1 MFLWFVLE
9 VLCILCNKI
18 CLKFLDAHKSILK
31 GHVMKNRSI
40 LRRTLMAIAVPLA
53 LHAAPTIA
61 QEVLKIGVNGVMSGE
76 AASWGLVNKFC
87 AETTADIYNAKGGV
101 DIGGK
106 KYKIEIV
113 ALDDKNDPKLSVSNA
128 EKLTSDG
135 IKYIIG
141 PNIDTTA
148 LAVKPV
154 VERAKAMNFPYAF
167 AKELYSAPANASVL
181 GMVAS
186 YQVGPIM
193 YDYLKTTKGV
203 KSIAFLARNESDS
216 KNQQQEGVEAAKKL
230 GLTITADKDTYEPG
244 TKDFMPVLTKII
256 KTKPDAIVLSGVAP
270 ADAPLLN
277 KAARDLGF
285 KGSLSTETAQD
296 SKILAQVAGAK
307 ANGFLSV
314 GGASTPEI
322 QSDTMKAFIEAYK
335 KRVGEWNDEAGT
347 KVYALEL
354 IIAVLQKNPA
364 ALKDV
369 DVFRKEMET
378 FSMVNPFVKD
388 GKTKLEFT
396 GKADFGRRSQVG
408 VPLVVNEFQ
417 DKEFKTLFVGT
428 IKN

>member
-1 MFLWFVLE
+1 MFTRTCKTVFRAMVGTTL
-9 VLCILCNKI
+9 
-18 CLKFLDAHKSILK
+18 
-31 GHVMKNRSI
+31 GVMVAS
-40 LRRTLMAIAVPLA
+40 
-53 LHAAPTIA
+53 AAA

-76 AASWGLVNKFC
+76 AASWGLVNKYS
-87 AETTADIYNAKGGV
+87 AETTADMYNAKGGV
-101 DIGGK
+101 EIGGK

-113 ALDDKNDPKLSVSNA
+113 ALDDKNDPKNSITNA
-128 EKLTSDG
+128 EKLTSQG

-141 PNIDTTA
+141 PNVDTTA

-154 VERAKAMNFPYAF
+154 MERAKALNFPYAF
-167 AKELYSAPANASVL
+167 AKELYKAPANASVL

-193 YDYLKTTKGV
+193 YEYLKTKKGV
-203 KSIAFLARNESDS
+203 KSIAFLARNESDA
-216 KNQQQEGVEAAKKL
+216 KNQQAEGVEAAKKV
-230 GLTITADKDTYEPG
+230 GLKVVAASDSYEPG
-244 TKDFMPVLTKII
+244 TRDFMPVMTKVI

-285 KGSLSTETAQD
+285 KGTISTETAQD

-307 ANGFLSV
+307 ANGFISV

-322 QSDTMKAFIEAYK
+322 QSDYMKEFVAAYK

-354 IIAVLQKNPA
+354 ILAVLKKNPA
-364 ALKDV
+364 ALNDV
-369 DVFRKEMET
+369 EVFKKEMAT
-378 FSMVNPFVKD
+378 FSMTNPFVK
-388 GKTKLEFT
+388 GGTTKLEFT
-396 GKADFGRRSQVG
+396 GNADFGRRSQVG
-408 VPLVVNEFQ
+408 VPLVINEFQ
-417 DKEFKTLFVGT
+417 DKDFKTLFVGT

>member
-1 MFLWFVLE
+1 MNQR
-9 VLCILCNKI
+9 IT
-18 CLKFLDAHKSILK
+18 
-31 GHVMKNRSI
+31 
-40 LRRTLMAIAVPLA
+40 LRLAVAAAIAPFA
-53 LHAAPTIA
+53 LLPAAYA

-76 AASWGLVNKFC
+76 AASWGLVNKYC
-87 AETTADIYNAKGGV
+87 VETTADMVNAKGGV

-106 KYKIEIV
+106 KYKIEVV
-113 ALDDKNDPKLSVSNA
+113 ALDDKNDPKVSVTNA
-128 EKLTSDG
+128 EKLTSQG

-154 VERAKAMNFPYAF
+154 MERAKALNFPYAF
-167 AKELYSAPANASVL
+167 AKELYKAPANASVL

-193 YDYLKTTKGV
+193 YDYLKTKKGV
-203 KSIAFLARNESDS
+203 KSIAFLARNESDA
-216 KNQQQEGVEAAKKL
+216 KNQQVEGVEAAKKL
-230 GLTITADKDTYEPG
+230 GLKVVAESDSYEPG
-244 TKDFMPVLTKII
+244 TKDFMPVMTKVI

-285 KGSLSTETAQD
+285 KGTISTETAQD
-296 SKILAQVAGAK
+296 SKILAQVAGSK
-307 ANGFLSV
+307 ANGFMSV

-322 QSDTMKAFIEAYK
+322 QSDYMKEFVAAYK

-354 IIAVLQKNPA
+354 ILAVLKKSPA
-364 ALKDV
+364 ALNDV
-369 DVFRKEMET
+369 EVFKKEMAT
-378 FSMVNPFVKD
+378 FSMINPFVKD
-388 GKTKLEFT
+388 GTTKLEFA
-396 GKADFGRRSQVG
+396 GNADFGRRSQVG

-417 DKEFKTLFVGT
+417 DKDFRTLFVGT

>member
-1 MFLWFVLE
+1 M
-9 VLCILCNKI
+9 NK
-18 CLKFLDAHKSILK
+18 
-31 GHVMKNRSI
+31 RTQ
-40 LRRTLMAIAVPLA
+40 LRLTLVALAVPWTLLGTSA
-53 LHAAPTIA
+53 HA

-76 AASWGLVNKFC
+76 AASWGLVNKYC
-87 AETTADIYNAKGGV
+87 AETTADVYNAKGGV
-101 DIGGK
+101 EIGGK
-106 KYKIEIV
+106 KYKLEIV
-113 ALDDKNDPKLSVSNA
+113 ALDDKNDPKISVTNA

-154 VERAKAMNFPYAF
+154 MERAKAMNFPYAF
-167 AKELYSAPANASVL
+167 AKELYKAPANASVL

-186 YQVGPIM
+186 YQVGPII
-193 YDYLKTTKGV
+193 YEYLKTKKGV
-203 KSIAFLARNESDS
+203 KSIAFLARNESDA
-216 KNQQQEGVEAAKKL
+216 KNQQTEGVEAAKKL
-230 GLTITADKDTYEPG
+230 GLKVVAESDSYEPG
-244 TKDFMPVLTKII
+244 TKDFMPVMTKVI

-285 KGSLSTETAQD
+285 KGTISTETAQD

-307 ANGFLSV
+307 ANGFMSV

-322 QSDTMKAFIEAYK
+322 QSDAMKEFVAAYK

-354 IIAVLQKNPA
+354 ILAVLKKNPA

-369 DVFRKEMET
+369 EVFKKEMAT
-378 FSMVNPFVKD
+378 FSMTNQFVK
-388 GKTKLEFT
+388 GGATKLEFT
-396 GKADFGRRSQVG
+396 GNADFGRRSQVG

>member
-1 MFLWFVLE
+1 
-9 VLCILCNKI
+9 
-18 CLKFLDAHKSILK
+18 
-31 GHVMKNRSI
+31 MKK
-40 LRRTLMAIAVPLA
+40 RTHFRLTLLA
-53 LHAAPTIA
+53 LAAPGLFLGA
-61 QEVLKIGVNGVMSGE
+61 SAHGQEVLKIGVNGVMSGE
-76 AASWGLVNKFC
+76 AASWGLVNKYC

-106 KYKIEIV
+106 KYKLQIV
-113 ALDDKNDPKLSVSNA
+113 ALDDKNDPKVSVTNA
-128 EKLTSDG
+128 EKLTSNG

-154 VERAKAMNFPYAF
+154 MERAKALNFPYAF
-167 AKELYSAPANASVL
+167 AKELYKAPANASVL

-193 YDYLKTTKGV
+193 YDYLKTKKGV

-216 KNQQQEGVEAAKKL
+216 KNQQIEGVEAAKKL
-230 GLTITADKDTYEPG
+230 GLNVVAASESYEPG
-244 TKDFMPVLTKII
+244 TKDFMPVMTKVI
-256 KTKPDAIVLSGVAP
+256 KTKPDAIVLSGVSP

-285 KGSLSTETAQD
+285 KGTLSTETAQD
-296 SKILAQVAGAK
+296 SKILAQVAGSK
-307 ANGFLSV
+307 ANGFMSV

-322 QSDTMKAFIEAYK
+322 QSDAMKEFIEAYK

-354 IIAVLQKNPA
+354 ILAVLKKNPA
-364 ALKDV
+364 ALNDV
-369 DVFRKEMET
+369 DVFRKEMAT
-378 FSMVNPFVKD
+378 FSMINPFVK
-388 GKTKLEFT
+388 GGATKLEFA
-396 GKADFGRRSQVG
+396 GNADFGRRSQVG
-408 VPLVVNEFQ
+408 VPLVINEFQ

>member
-1 MFLWFVLE
+1 
-9 VLCILCNKI
+9 
-18 CLKFLDAHKSILK
+18 
-31 GHVMKNRSI
+31 MKHRFN
-40 LRRTLMAIAVPLA
+40 LRRTLVAVVAPLA
-53 LHAAPTIA
+53 LMTFSAQA

-76 AASWGLVNKFC
+76 AASWGLVNKYC
-87 AETTADIYNAKGGV
+87 AETTADMYNAKGGV

-106 KYKIEIV
+106 KYKIEII
-113 ALDDKNDPKLSVSNA
+113 ALDDKNDPKISVTNA

-148 LAVKPV
+148 LAVKPAM
-154 VERAKAMNFPYAF
+154 ERAKAMNFPYAF
-167 AKELYSAPANASVL
+167 AKELYTAPANASVL

-193 YDYLKTTKGV
+193 YEYLKTKKGV
-203 KSIAFLARNESDS
+203 KTIAFLARNESDA
-216 KNQQQEGVEAAKKL
+216 KNQQVEGVMAAKKL
-230 GLTITADKDTYEPG
+230 GLKVVAESDSYEPG
-244 TKDFMPVLTKII
+244 TKDFMPVMTKVI
-256 KTKPDAIVLSGVAP
+256 KTKPDHIVLSGVAP

-285 KGSLSTETAQD
+285 KGSLSTETGQD
-296 SKILAQVAGAK
+296 SKVLAQVAGDK
-307 ANGFLSV
+307 ANGFMSV

-322 QSDTMKAFIEAYK
+322 QSDYMKEFVEAYK

-354 IIAVLQKNPA
+354 ILAVLKKNPA
-364 ALKDV
+364 ALNDV
-369 DVFRKEMET
+369 SVFKKEMET
-378 FSMVNPFVKD
+378 FTMTNPFVK
-388 GKTKLEFT
+388 GGTTTLEFT

-408 VPLVVNEFQ
+408 VPLVVNEFMNGN
-417 DKEFKTLFVGT
+417 FKTLFVGT

>member
-1 MFLWFVLE
+1 
-9 VLCILCNKI
+9 
-18 CLKFLDAHKSILK
+18 
-31 GHVMKNRSI
+31 MKHRFN
-40 LRRTLMAIAVPLA
+40 LRRTLVAVVAPLA
-53 LHAAPTIA
+53 LMTFSAQA

-76 AASWGLVNKFC
+76 AASWGLVNKYC
-87 AETTADIYNAKGGV
+87 AETTADMYNAKGGV

-106 KYKIEIV
+106 KYKIEII
-113 ALDDKNDPKLSVSNA
+113 ALDDKNDPKISVTNA

-148 LAVKPV
+148 LAVKPAM
-154 VERAKAMNFPYAF
+154 ERAKAMNFPYAF
-167 AKELYSAPANASVL
+167 AKELYTAPANASVL

-193 YDYLKTTKGV
+193 YEYLKTKKGV
-203 KSIAFLARNESDS
+203 KTIAFLARNESDA
-216 KNQQQEGVEAAKKL
+216 KNQQVEGVLAAKKL
-230 GLTITADKDTYEPG
+230 GLKVVAESDSYEPG
-244 TKDFMPVLTKII
+244 TKDFMPVMTKVI
-256 KTKPDAIVLSGVAP
+256 KTKPDHIVLSGVAP

-285 KGSLSTETAQD
+285 KGSLSTETGQD
-296 SKILAQVAGAK
+296 SKVLAQVAGDK
-307 ANGFLSV
+307 ANGFMSV

-322 QSDTMKAFIEAYK
+322 QSDYMKEFVEAYK

-354 IIAVLQKNPA
+354 ILAVLKKNPA
-364 ALKDV
+364 ALNDV
-369 DVFRKEMET
+369 SIFKKEMET
-378 FSMVNPFVKD
+378 FTMTNPFVK
-388 GKTKLEFT
+388 GGTTTLEFT

-408 VPLVVNEFQ
+408 VPLVVNEFMNGN
-417 DKEFKTLFVGT
+417 FKTLFVGT

>member
-1 MFLWFVLE
+1 MDKRIRLHFTLVAAALPWALAGAG
-9 VLCILCNKI
+9 
-18 CLKFLDAHKSILK
+18 AH
-31 GHVMKNRSI
+31 
-40 LRRTLMAIAVPLA
+40 
-53 LHAAPTIA
+53 A

-76 AASWGLVNKFC
+76 AASWGLVNKYC

-106 KYKIEIV
+106 KYRLQIV
-113 ALDDKNDPKLSVSNA
+113 ALDDKNDPKISVTNA

-135 IKYIIG
+135 VKYIIG

-154 VERAKAMNFPYAF
+154 MERAKAMNFPYAF
-167 AKELYSAPANASVL
+167 AKELYKAPASASVL

-193 YDYLKTTKGV
+193 YDYLKAKKGV
-203 KSIAFLARNESDS
+203 KSIAFLARNESDA
-216 KNQQQEGVEAAKKL
+216 KNQQSEGVEAAKKL
-230 GLTITADKDTYEPG
+230 GLNVVAGSDSYEPG
-244 TKDFMPVLTKII
+244 TKDFMPVMTKII

-285 KGSLSTETAQD
+285 KGTISTETAQD

-307 ANGFLSV
+307 ANGFMSV

-322 QSDTMKAFIEAYK
+322 QSDAMKEFAAAYK

-354 IIAVLQKNPA
+354 ILAVLKKNPK
-364 ALKDV
+364 ALNDV
-369 DVFRKEMET
+369 EEFKKEMPT
-378 FSMVNPFVKD
+378 FSMTNPFVK
-388 GKTKLEFT
+388 GGTTKLEFA
-396 GKADFGRRSQVG
+396 GNADFGRRSQVG
-408 VPLVVNEFQ
+408 VPLVINEFQ
-417 DKEFKTLFVGT
+417 DKDFKTLFVGT

>member
-1 MFLWFVLE
+1 
-9 VLCILCNKI
+9 
-18 CLKFLDAHKSILK
+18 
-31 GHVMKNRSI
+31 MKHRFN
-40 LRRTLMAIAVPLA
+40 LRRTLVAVVAPLA
-53 LHAAPTIA
+53 LMTFSAQA

-76 AASWGLVNKFC
+76 AASWGLVNKYC
-87 AETTADIYNAKGGV
+87 AETTADMYNAKGGV

-106 KYKIEIV
+106 KYKIEII
-113 ALDDKNDPKLSVSNA
+113 ALDDKNDPKISVTNA

-148 LAVKPV
+148 LAVKPAM
-154 VERAKAMNFPYAF
+154 ERAKAMNFPYAF
-167 AKELYSAPANASVL
+167 AKELYAAPANASVL

-193 YDYLKTTKGV
+193 YEYLKTKKGV
-203 KSIAFLARNESDS
+203 KTIAFLARNESDA
-216 KNQQQEGVEAAKKL
+216 KNQQVEGVLAAKKL
-230 GLTITADKDTYEPG
+230 GLKVVAESDSYEPG
-244 TKDFMPVLTKII
+244 TKDFMPVMTKVI
-256 KTKPDAIVLSGVAP
+256 KTKPDHIVLSGVAP

-285 KGSLSTETAQD
+285 KGSLSTETGQD
-296 SKILAQVAGAK
+296 SKVLAQVAGDK
-307 ANGFLSV
+307 ANGFMSV

-322 QSDTMKAFIEAYK
+322 QSDYMKEFVEAYK

-354 IIAVLQKNPA
+354 ILAVLKKNPA
-364 ALKDV
+364 ALNDV
-369 DVFRKEMET
+369 SVFKKEMET
-378 FSMVNPFVKD
+378 FTMTNPFVK
-388 GKTKLEFT
+388 GGTTTLEFT

-408 VPLVVNEFQ
+408 VPLVVNEFMNGN
-417 DKEFKTLFVGT
+417 FKTLFVGT

>member
-1 MFLWFVLE
+1 MNQR
-9 VLCILCNKI
+9 I
-18 CLKFLDAHKSILK
+18 
-31 GHVMKNRSI
+31 
-40 LRRTLMAIAVPLA
+40 RRPLVIAMAIAPWA
-53 LHAAPTIA
+53 LMALPSHA

-76 AASWGLVNKFC
+76 AASWGLVNKYC

-106 KYKIEIV
+106 KYKLQIV
-113 ALDDKNDPKLSVSNA
+113 ALDDKNDPKVSVTNA
-128 EKLTSDG
+128 EKLTSEG

-154 VERAKAMNFPYAF
+154 MERAKAMNFPYAF
-167 AKELYSAPANASVL
+167 AKELYKAPANASVL

-193 YDYLKTTKGV
+193 YDYLKTKKGV
-203 KSIAFLARNESDS
+203 KSIAFLARNESDA
-216 KNQQQEGVEAAKKL
+216 KNQQAEGVEAARKL
-230 GLTITADKDTYEPG
+230 GLKVVADSDSYEPG
-244 TKDFMPVLTKII
+244 TKDFMPVMTKVI

-285 KGSLSTETAQD
+285 KGAISTETAQD
-296 SKILAQVAGAK
+296 SKILAQVAGTK
-307 ANGFLSV
+307 ANGFMSV

-322 QSDTMKAFIEAYK
+322 QSDAMKEFVAAYK

-354 IIAVLQKNPA
+354 ILAVLKKNPA
-364 ALKDV
+364 ALGDV
-369 DVFRKEMET
+369 EVFKKEMAT
-378 FSMVNPFVKD
+378 FSMTNPFVK
-388 GKTKLEFT
+388 GGATKLEFT
-396 GKADFGRRSQVG
+396 GSADFGRRSQVG

-417 DKEFKTLFVGT
+417 DKDFKTVFVGT
-428 IKN
+428 IRN

>member
-1 MFLWFVLE
+1 M
-9 VLCILCNKI
+9 NKR
-18 CLKFLDAHKSILK
+18 AHFRL
-31 GHVMKNRSI
+31 
-40 LRRTLMAIAVPLA
+40 TLVA
-53 LHAAPTIA
+53 LAAPWVFLGAAAHA

-76 AASWGLVNKFC
+76 AASWGLVNKYC
-87 AETTADIYNAKGGV
+87 AETTADLYNAKGGV
-101 DIGGK
+101 EIGGK
-106 KYKIEIV
+106 KYKIQIV
-113 ALDDKNDPKLSVSNA
+113 ALDDKNDPKVSVTNA

-141 PNIDTTA
+141 PNVDTTA

-154 VERAKAMNFPYAF
+154 MERAKAMNFPYAF
-167 AKELYSAPANASVL
+167 AKELYKAPAHASVL

-193 YDYLKTTKGV
+193 YEYLKTKKGV
-203 KSIAFLARNESDS
+203 KSIAFLARNESDA
-216 KNQQQEGVEAAKKL
+216 KNQQVEGVEAAKKL
-230 GLTITADKDTYEPG
+230 GLNVVAASDSYEPG
-244 TKDFMPVLTKII
+244 TKDFMPVMTKVI

-285 KGSLSTETAQD
+285 KGTLSTETAQD
-296 SKILAQVAGAK
+296 SKILTQVAGSK
-307 ANGFLSV
+307 ANGFMSV

-322 QSDTMKAFIEAYK
+322 QSDAMKEFVEAYK

-354 IIAVLQKNPA
+354 ILAVLKKNPA
-364 ALKDV
+364 ALNDV
-369 DVFRKEMET
+369 EVFKKEMPT
-378 FSMVNPFVKD
+378 FSMTNPYVK
-388 GKTKLEFT
+388 GGTTKLEFT
-396 GKADFGRRSQVG
+396 GNADFGRRSQVG

>member
-1 MFLWFVLE
+1 MNTQNPFRL
-9 VLCILCNKI
+9 
-18 CLKFLDAHKSILK
+18 
-31 GHVMKNRSI
+31 
-40 LRRTLMAIAVPLA
+40 TLVALAVPGLLLGA
-53 LHAAPTIA
+53 SVHA

-76 AASWGLVNKFC
+76 AASWGLVNKYC

-106 KYKIEIV
+106 KYKLQIV
-113 ALDDKNDPKLSVSNA
+113 ALDDKNDPKVSVTNA

-154 VERAKAMNFPYAF
+154 MERSKAMNFPYAF
-167 AKELYSAPANASVL
+167 AKELYKAPANASVL

-193 YDYLKTTKGV
+193 YDYLKTKKGV
-203 KSIAFLARNESDS
+203 KSIAFLARNESDA
-216 KNQQQEGVEAAKKL
+216 KNQQIEGVEAAKKL
-230 GLTITADKDTYEPG
+230 GLNVVAASESYEPG
-244 TKDFMPVLTKII
+244 TKDFMPVMTKVI

-285 KGSLSTETAQD
+285 KGTLSTETAQD

-307 ANGFLSV
+307 ANGFMSV

-322 QSDTMKAFIEAYK
+322 QSDAMKEFIEAYK

-354 IIAVLQKNPA
+354 ILAVLKKNPA
-364 ALKDV
+364 AMNDV
-369 DVFRKEMET
+369 EVFKKEMAT
-378 FSMVNPFVKD
+378 FSMTNPYVK
-388 GKTKLEFT
+388 GGSTKLEFA
-396 GKADFGRRSQVG
+396 GNADFGRRSQVG

-417 DKEFKTLFVGT
+417 DKDFKTLFVGT

>member
-1 MFLWFVLE
+1 MNQR
-9 VLCILCNKI
+9 IT
-18 CLKFLDAHKSILK
+18 
-31 GHVMKNRSI
+31 
-40 LRRTLMAIAVPLA
+40 LRLAVAAAIAPFA
-53 LHAAPTIA
+53 LLPTAYA

-76 AASWGLVNKFC
+76 AASWGLVNKYC
-87 AETTADIYNAKGGV
+87 VETTADMINAKGGV

-106 KYKIEIV
+106 KYKIEVV
-113 ALDDKNDPKLSVSNA
+113 ALDDKNDPKVSVTNA
-128 EKLTSDG
+128 EKLTSQG

-154 VERAKAMNFPYAF
+154 MERAKALNFPYAF
-167 AKELYSAPANASVL
+167 AKELYKAPANASVL

-193 YDYLKTTKGV
+193 YDYLMTKKGV
-203 KSIAFLARNESDS
+203 KSIAFLARNESDA
-216 KNQQQEGVEAAKKL
+216 KNQQVEGVEAAKKL
-230 GLTITADKDTYEPG
+230 GLKVVAESDSYEPG
-244 TKDFMPVLTKII
+244 TKDFMPVMTKVI

-285 KGSLSTETAQD
+285 KGTISTETAQD
-296 SKILAQVAGAK
+296 SKILAQVAGSK
-307 ANGFLSV
+307 ANGFMSV

-322 QSDTMKAFIEAYK
+322 QSDYMKEFVAAYK

-354 IIAVLQKNPA
+354 ILAVLKKSPA
-364 ALKDV
+364 ALNDV
-369 DVFRKEMET
+369 EVFKKEMAT
-378 FSMVNPFVKD
+378 FSMINPFVK
-388 GKTKLEFT
+388 GGTTKLEFA
-396 GKADFGRRSQVG
+396 GNADFGRRSQVG

-417 DKEFKTLFVGT
+417 DKDFKTLFVGA

>member
-1 MFLWFVLE
+1 MNQRIRRPLVL
-9 VLCILCNKI
+9 
-18 CLKFLDAHKSILK
+18 A
-31 GHVMKNRSI
+31 
-40 LRRTLMAIAVPLA
+40 MAIAPWVLLA
-53 LHAAPTIA
+53 LPAHA

-76 AASWGLVNKFC
+76 AASWGLVNKYC

-106 KYKIEIV
+106 KYKLQIV
-113 ALDDKNDPKLSVSNA
+113 ALDDKNDPKISVTNA
-128 EKLTSDG
+128 EKLTSEG

-154 VERAKAMNFPYAF
+154 MERAKAMNFPYAF
-167 AKELYSAPANASVL
+167 AKELYKAPANSSVL

-193 YDYLKTTKGV
+193 YEYLKTKKGV
-203 KSIAFLARNESDS
+203 KSIAFLARNESDA
-216 KNQQQEGVEAAKKL
+216 KNQQAEGVEAAKKL
-230 GLTITADKDTYEPG
+230 GLKVVADSDSYEPG
-244 TKDFMPVLTKII
+244 TKDFMPVMTKVI

-285 KGSLSTETAQD
+285 KGAISTETAQD
-296 SKILAQVAGAK
+296 SKILAQVAGTK
-307 ANGFLSV
+307 ANGFMSV

-322 QSDTMKAFIEAYK
+322 QSDAMKEFVAAYK

-354 IIAVLQKNPA
+354 ILAVLKKNPA
-364 ALKDV
+364 ALNDV
-369 DVFRKEMET
+369 EVFKKEMAT
-378 FSMVNPFVKD
+378 FSMTNPFVK
-388 GKTKLEFT
+388 GGATKLEFT
-396 GKADFGRRSQVG
+396 GSADFGRRSQVG

-417 DKEFKTLFVGT
+417 DKDFKTVFVGT

>member
-1 MFLWFVLE
+1 MNNFESKVA
-9 VLCILCNKI
+9 NKR
-18 CLKFLDAHKSILK
+18 AHF
-31 GHVMKNRSI
+31 R
-40 LRRTLMAIAVPLA
+40 LA
-53 LHAAPTIA
+53 LALAVAPWVMLGSAAYA

-76 AASWGLVNKFC
+76 AASWGLVNKYC
-87 AETTADIYNAKGGV
+87 AETTADMYNAKGGV

-106 KYKIEIV
+106 KYKIQVV
-113 ALDDKNDPKLSVSNA
+113 ALDDKNDPKVSVTNA

-154 VERAKAMNFPYAF
+154 MERAKALHFPYAF
-167 AKELYSAPANASVL
+167 AKELYKAPANASVL

-193 YDYLKTTKGV
+193 YDYLKTKKGV
-203 KSIAFLARNESDS
+203 KSIAFLARNESDA
-216 KNQQQEGVEAAKKL
+216 KNQQIEGVEAAKKL
-230 GLTITADKDTYEPG
+230 GLKVVAESDSYEPG
-244 TKDFMPVLTKII
+244 TKDFMPVMTKVI

-285 KGSLSTETAQD
+285 KGTISTETAQD
-296 SKILAQVAGAK
+296 SKILAQVAGEKAK
-307 ANGFLSV
+307 GFMSV

-322 QSDTMKAFIEAYK
+322 QSDYMKEFIAAYK

-354 IIAVLQKNPA
+354 VLAVLKKNPA
-364 ALKDV
+364 ALNDV
-369 DVFRKEMET
+369 EVFKKEMAT
-378 FSMVNPFVKD
+378 FSMTNPFVK
-388 GKTKLEFT
+388 GGATKLEFA
-396 GKADFGRRSQVG
+396 GMADFGRRSQVG
-408 VPLVVNEFQ
+408 VPLVVSEF
-417 DKEFKTLFVGT
+417 DGKDFKTLFVGT

>member
-1 MFLWFVLE
+1 M
-9 VLCILCNKI
+9 NK
-18 CLKFLDAHKSILK
+18 
-31 GHVMKNRSI
+31 RTR
-40 LRRTLMAIAVPLA
+40 LRLALVAAAVPWA
-53 LHAAPTIA
+53 LLGASVQA

-76 AASWGLVNKFC
+76 AASWGLVNKYC
-87 AETTADIYNAKGGV
+87 AETTADMYNAKGGV

-106 KYKIEIV
+106 KYKIEIL
-113 ALDDKNDPKLSVSNA
+113 ALDDKNDPKISITNA
-128 EKLTSDG
+128 EKLTSQG
-135 IKYIIG
+135 VRYIIG

-154 VERAKAMNFPYAF
+154 MERTKALNFPYAF
-167 AKELYSAPANASVL
+167 AKELYKAPANASVL

-193 YDYLKTTKGV
+193 YDYLKTKKGV
-203 KSIAFLARNESDS
+203 KSIAFLARNESDA
-216 KNQQQEGVEAAKKL
+216 KNQQVEGADAAKKL
-230 GLTITADKDTYEPG
+230 GLNVVAGSESYEPG
-244 TKDFMPVLTKII
+244 TKDFMPVMTKII

-285 KGSLSTETAQD
+285 KGTISTETAQD

-307 ANGFLSV
+307 ANGFMSV

-322 QSDTMKAFIEAYK
+322 QSDYMKEFVAAYK

-354 IIAVLQKNPA
+354 ILAVLKKNPK
-364 ALKDV
+364 ALADTEEFK
-369 DVFRKEMET
+369 KEMAT
-378 FSMVNPFVKD
+378 FSMTNPFVK
-388 GKTKLEFT
+388 GGNTKLEFT
-396 GKADFGRRSQVG
+396 GQADFGRRSQVG

-417 DKEFKTLFVGT
+417 DKDFKTLFVGT
-428 IKN
+428 IRN